1 MRLGWRIFNLIA
13 AGILVCG
20 TGGLVGLAAALGD
33 WNWRSRSPDPST
45 ALPNEAAMATDLGQ
59 SLTFEEGHYDVVG
72 LAIAHSGNRL
82 RVDLARQPALVRTWS
97 HCRNPSAR

>member
-45 ALPNEAAMATDLGQ
+45 ALPNEAAMPTDLG
-59 SLTFEEGHYDVVG
+59 
-72 LAIAHSGNRL
+72 
-82 RVDLARQPALVRTWS
+82 
-97 HCRNPSAR
+97 